1 MDPTSSSVVVDN
13 PIPDG
18 NTRSSEDG
26 NCLVYSADDGRVDRA
41 RRAELP
47 LRVLREIADTFKVL
61 SHPTRLRILRAL
73 SEEELCVCELA
84 ELLDLSMSATSHQL
98 RALRDRRL
106 VDYRMD
112 GRFAYYRL
120 SDPFL
125 ASVLAQGV
133 EHMSRSTGSP

>member
-18 NTRSSEDG
+18 TARSSEEG
-26 NCLVYSADDGRVDRA
+26 SCLVFSADEGRVDRA
-41 RRAELP
+41 RKADLP
-47 LRVLREIADTFKVL
+47 LEVLREIADTFQIL

-73 SEEELCVCELA
+73 GEEELCVCELA

-106 VDYRMD
+106 VAYRMD

-125 ASVLAQGV
+125 ASVLAQSV

>member
-1 MDPTSSSVVVDN
+1 MASITRKAEGPQTDPQGSTGSS
-13 PIPDG
+13 DG
-18 NTRSSEDG
+18 ES
-26 NCLVYSADDGRVDRA
+26 CLEYSADEGRVDRA
-41 RRAELP
+41 RKAELRP
-47 LRVLREIADTFKVL
+47 DVLRDMADTFKVL

>member
-1 MDPTSSSVVVDN
+1 MDSTSSSVVVDN

-18 NTRSSEDG
+18 NTSSSEEG
-26 NCLVYSADDGRVDRA
+26 SCLVHSADEGRVDRA
-41 RRAELP
+41 RKADLP
-47 LRVLREIADTFKVL
+47 LEVLREIADTFQIL

-73 SEEELCVCELA
+73 AEEELCVCELA
-84 ELLDLSMSATSHQL
+84 ELLELSMSATSHQL
-98 RALRDRRL
+98 RALRDRKL
-106 VDYRMD
+106 VTYRMD

-125 ASVLAQGV
+125 ASLLTQSV

>member
-1 MDPTSSSVVVDN
+1 M
-13 PIPDG
+13 
-18 NTRSSEDG
+18 E
-26 NCLVYSADDGRVDRA
+26 
-41 RRAELP
+41 
-47 LRVLREIADTFKVL
+47 VLREIADTFKVL

-73 SEEELCVCELA
+73 AEEELCVCEVA

-133 EHMSRSTGSP
+133 EHLGGRPESP